1 MDHTSNVCHGRLF
14 IRGLLTLLCVF
25 AIPKLASSEVDRP
38 AGRQNTPIEQKKA
51 FPLFVRRPT
60 GMSSRISPDSK
71 DCASAKLD
79 IWLQSGTMT
88 YTTFMPES
96 DLRFKA
102 LVGGTAGTT
111 MLIGDNECLIRV
123 RIEPVPAGTTVYD

>member
-1 MDHTSNVCHGRLF
+1 VKRIS
-14 IRGLLTLLCVF
+14 
-25 AIPKLASSEVDRP
+25 RP
-38 AGRQNTPIEQKKA
+38 ANKLPPPNSQKYFQRYVPTP
-51 FPLFVRRPT
+51 
-60 GMSSRISPDSK
+60 GSWSRMLPDSK

-79 IWLQSGTMT
+79 IWVQYGTMT
-88 YTTFMPES
+88 YTAFTPES
-96 DLRFKA
+96 DRRFKA